1 MLVKTDNALVL
12 WARFLSLVLG
22 YVGDTGEPYAAAS
35 RLRD

>member
-22 YVGDTGEPYAAAS
+22 YVGDTGEP
-35 RLRD
+35 LRRHPA